1 MKQNIPIEDLIDS
14 FDSDEKN
21 LGKRYREFLY
31 HCFLKFEKQIK
42 KIKSKKIINKYI
54 TMRNNTFSYL
64 IQNEKEITLKLPR
77 SRRNLFSNFLSLQPF
92 NTQPVWG

>member
-14 FDSDEKN
+14 FHTNEKN
-21 LGKRYREFLY
+21 KGRRYREFLY
-31 HCFLKFEKQIK
+31 HCFMKFEEQIK

-64 IQNEKEITLKLPR
+64 IQNEKEITLKL
-77 SRRNLFSNFLSLQPF
+77 SK
-92 NTQPVWG
+92 

>member
-1 MKQNIPIEDLIDS
+1 MKKNIPIEDLIDS

-21 LGKRYREFLY
+21 KGRRYSEFLY

-64 IQNEKEITLKLPR
+64 IQNEKEITLKLSR
-77 SRRNLFSNFLSLQPF
+77 SR
-92 NTQPVWG
+92 

>member
-1 MKQNIPIEDLIDS
+1 MLKSFSIDNLIKS
-14 FDSDEKN
+14 FESDEKN
-21 LGKRYREFLY
+21 KGRRYREFLY

-64 IQNEKEITLKLPR
+64 IQNEKEIII
-77 SRRNLFSNFLSLQPF
+77 F
-92 NTQPVWG
+92 

>member
-1 MKQNIPIEDLIDS
+1 MDIDQLIDS

-21 LGKRYREFLY
+21 KCRRYREFLY

-64 IQNEKEITLKLPR
+64 IQNEKEITLKLSR
-77 SRRNLFSNFLSLQPF
+77 SK
-92 NTQPVWG
+92 

>member
-1 MKQNIPIEDLIDS
+1 MFLFGGKIMKKIIPIEDLIDS

-21 LGKRYREFLY
+21 KGRRYREFLY
-31 HCFLKFEKQIK
+31 HCFMKFEKQIK

-64 IQNEKEITLKLPR
+64 IQNEKEITLKLSR
-77 SRRNLFSNFLSLQPF
+77 SR
-92 NTQPVWG
+92 

>member
-1 MKQNIPIEDLIDS
+1 MLKYFKVEDLIDS

-21 LGKRYREFLY
+21 KGRRYREFLY

-42 KIKSKKIINKYI
+42 KIKSKKIIHKYI

-64 IQNEKEITLKLPR
+64 IQNEKEITLKLSR
-77 SRRNLFSNFLSLQPF
+77 SR
-92 NTQPVWG
+92 

>member
-14 FDSDEKN
+14 FDSAEKN
-21 LGKRYREFLY
+21 LGKRYREFFY

-64 IQNEKEITLKLPR
+64 IQNEKEITLKLSR
-77 SRRNLFSNFLSLQPF
+77 SR
-92 NTQPVWG
+92 